1 MARKTGT
8 ILTLA
13 KTIPSGSHNAPYSA
27 ELGPHWPAG
36 QRFRLIAKSRQPQLR
51 RLYRKSDVETFIEQV
66 GGEEVLVV
74 LPTAR
79 FPELFATDI

>member
-1 MARKTGT
+1 M
-8 ILTLA
+8 ILTLL

-36 QRFRLIAKSRQPQLR
+36 QRFRFPKSRQSQLR
-51 RLYRKSDVETFIEQV
+51 RLYRKSDCESFVEQV

-74 LPTAR
+74 VRNDR
-79 FPELFATDI
+79 FQELFGVTL